1 MKLSIIIP
9 YYNVPE
15 YTAELLDR
23 LAPQITPEVEV
34 ILVDD
39 GSREPF
45 KTDYKWCKVVRQV
58 NHGVSHARNK
68 GLSMAKGEYIAFL
81 DADDLVA
88 PEYVSKLFSK
98 MPFDYLEMSWK
109 SLPGGQQFEYRLNSQ
124 NDRLS
129 NPSAVTRVFNRNII
143 GETRFNEYK
152 QAAEDAEF
160 VREVCKPDMNVAVI
174 PEFMYFYRTYTPNSL
189 TKRYSAGDTET
200 KRIVYHYPT
209 ITANMTSL
217 LEEVKR
223 ENERNEVYI
232 LTEKCE
238 IPELYNYA
246 KVMRPCQVRGY
257 ELRGEPTPL
266 FTKILPPPFFDI
278 VIYTGQ
284 KTLNGIYTWIN
295 AFCHNVGDTYDIAVI
310 HDGFSIQMR
319 EQLQDIAYVRR
330 NGEPIKC
337 KTLLMMRIGDT
348 IPSNIRYETAIQILH
363 APKLDDSWVLPKD
376 RDRIIPVSKAV
387 KESWGLDEEPIL
399 NMTYSNRRKGE
410 LHLISATRLNTKEKG
425 VERMRKFV
433 ERLNQAH
440 IPFKWDCYSETNP
453 NINGI
458 THKDLTVDIR
468 QHIRSADYLVQLSD
482 GEGFCYSIVEA
493 LEEGTAVITTP
504 MEVLS
509 EIGFEENRHGYIFGF
524 DLSGDMERLRKIP
537 EFKYQ
542 YNNIPSRWEWAHVLG
557 KRETEINPPVTI
569 TCTRQFRDMQL
580 ERQIQVGEKLTLN
593 HRRAEEI
600 ISCGYA
606 TKTD

>member
-1 MKLSIIIP
+1 
-9 YYNVPE
+9 
-15 YTAELLDR
+15 
-23 LAPQITPEVEV
+23 
-34 ILVDD
+34 
-39 GSREPF
+39 
-45 KTDYKWCKVVRQV
+45 
-58 NHGVSHARNK
+58 
-68 GLSMAKGEYIAFL
+68 
-81 DADDLVA
+81 
-88 PEYVSKLFSK
+88 
-98 MPFDYLEMSWK
+98 
-109 SLPGGQQFEYRLNSQ
+109 
-124 NDRLS
+124 
-129 NPSAVTRVFNRNII
+129 
-143 GETRFNEYK
+143 
-152 QAAEDAEF
+152 
-160 VREVCKPDMNVAVI
+160 
-174 PEFMYFYRTYTPNSL
+174 
-189 TKRYSAGDTET
+189 
-200 KRIVYHYPT
+200 
-209 ITANMTSL
+209 
-217 LEEVKR
+217 
-223 ENERNEVYI
+223 
-232 LTEKCE
+232 
-238 IPELYNYA
+238 
-246 KVMRPCQVRGY
+246 
-257 ELRGEPTPL
+257 
-266 FTKILPPPFFDI
+266 
-278 VIYTGQ
+278 
-284 KTLNGIYTWIN
+284 
-295 AFCHNVGDTYDIAVI
+295 
-310 HDGFSIQMR
+310 
-319 EQLQDIAYVRR
+319 
-330 NGEPIKC
+330 
-337 KTLLMMRIGDT
+337 
-348 IPSNIRYETAIQILH
+348 
-363 APKLDDSWVLPKD
+363 
-376 RDRIIPVSKAV
+376 
-387 KESWGLDEEPIL
+387 
-399 NMTYSNRRKGE
+399 MTYSNRRKGE